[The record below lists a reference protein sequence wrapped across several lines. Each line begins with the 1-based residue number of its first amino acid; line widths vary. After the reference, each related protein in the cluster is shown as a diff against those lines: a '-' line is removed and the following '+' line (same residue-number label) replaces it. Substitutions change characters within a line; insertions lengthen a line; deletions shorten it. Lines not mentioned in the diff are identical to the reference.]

1 MSGNEREVPH
11 EQRHE
16 RALLGACQAEVVSA
30 RSELHDA
37 RRGGKP
43 LDVELLRQ
51 NLVAALEAYATT
63 IERSGAPLPHRL
75 RAEMELYRSIRH
87 RS

>member
-11 EQRHE
+11 EQRRE

-37 RRGGKP
+37 RRMGKQV
-43 LDVELLRQ
+43 DVELLRQ
-51 NLVAALEAYATT
+51 NLIAALEAYAAT
-63 IERSGAPLPHRL
+63 IERSGAPLPQRVH
-75 RAEMELYRSIRH
+75 AELELYRSIRH